1 MRKHF
6 FTTYAIYEK
15 IFTTLNSNAF
25 KNSKELVFIDFGC
38 GSLTSGLALASLYY
52 DNKNEPI
59 SMRYIGIDIAESM
72 LEKAKEFAESELFSS
87 NSKLSFYNNWDLVSD
102 STVAEI
108 TQNNSFVIFNA
119 SYLFASSSLDERSLA
134 SFVNKITSHLNN
146 KAYFVFQNPDR
157 GDRNEKY
164 KKFKKDVSH
173 EIEASDTQ
181 RIYYKNNSNSTFE
194 PSNEV
199 VNYEILSL

>member
-1 MRKHF
+1 MYVK
-6 FTTYAIYEK
+6 FTDTNVLLIPEGR
-15 IFTTLNSNAF
+15 
-25 KNSKELVFIDFGC
+25 DF
-38 GSLTSGLALASLYY
+38 
-52 DNKNEPI
+52 
-59 SMRYIGIDIAESM
+59 
-72 LEKAKEFAESELFSS
+72 
-87 NSKLSFYNNWDLVSD
+87 
-102 STVAEI
+102 
-108 TQNNSFVIFNA
+108 
-119 SYLFASSSLDERSLA
+119 LA

-157 GDRNEKY
+157 ADRNEKY
-164 KKFKKDVSH
+164 KKFKKDVPH